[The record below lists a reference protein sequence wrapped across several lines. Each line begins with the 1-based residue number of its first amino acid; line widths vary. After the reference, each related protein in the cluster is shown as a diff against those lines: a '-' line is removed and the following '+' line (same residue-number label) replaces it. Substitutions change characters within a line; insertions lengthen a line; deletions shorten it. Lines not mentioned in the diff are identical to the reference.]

1 MILEQ
6 TIDLLKT
13 RYKERIEKLTIA
25 DVRMGIYLTAVR
37 LSDGSCGV
45 ASTDIE
51 SHPPCCK
58 KDRDYGDFT
67 PTKIVGQRLI
77 DLLESDKPLKAL
89 DTLKVSSLNA
99 VSMKMLSES
108 EYRIIEDMD
117 PVDLVDL
124 NQHRTIT
131 LVGGFHSYIQRIA
144 ATDNKLNVLEL
155 DENALREDQKK
166 YYVPAEEY
174 VNILP
179 VSDVVII
186 TGLTLVNNTIDG
198 LIGAIAPHSQV
209 IVAGPSSSLLPD
221 VLFEN
226 KVNIIGATKITD
238 PDKAFAV
245 AGEAGSGYHLFKYC
259 ARKICILNE
268 KRKPGF

>member
-1 MILEQ
+1 MILQQ
-6 TIDLLKT
+6 TIDQLKT
-13 RYKERIEKLTIA
+13 KHKGLIENLTIS
-25 DVRMGIYLTAVR
+25 DVRVGVYMTAIR

-58 KDRDYGDFT
+58 RDRDYGDFT
-67 PTKIVGQRLI
+67 PTKIIGQRLI
-77 DLLESDKPLKAL
+77 DLLESDKPLKVL

-99 VSMKMLSES
+99 VSMKILSES
-108 EYRIIEDMD
+108 GYNVIEDMD

-124 NQHRTIT
+124 AQRRTVT

-144 ATDNKLNVLEL
+144 ATDNKLHVLEL
-155 DENALREDQKK
+155 DENALRDDQKK

-238 PDKAFAV
+238 PEKAFAV

-259 ARKICILNE
+259 ARKICIINE
-268 KRKPGF
+268 KK

>member
-1 MILEQ
+1 MILQQ

-13 RYKERIEKLTIA
+13 RYKDLIENLTVA
-25 DVRMGIYLTAVR
+25 DVRIGIYMTAVR

-58 KDRDYGDFT
+58 RDRDYGDFT

-77 DLLESDKPLKAL
+77 DLLESDKPLKVL

-99 VSMKMLSES
+99 ISMGLLSKSGYKVLENT
-108 EYRIIEDMD
+108 D
-117 PVDLVDL
+117 PVDLLDL
-124 NQHRTIT
+124 NSKKTIT

-144 ATDNKLNVLEL
+144 ETSNKLFVLEL

-166 YYVPAEEY
+166 YYVAAEEY

-179 VSDVVII
+179 QSDIIII

-198 LIGAIAPHSQV
+198 LLNAITPHSQV
-209 IVAGPSSSLLPD
+209 VVAGPSSSLLPD

-226 KVNIIGATKITD
+226 KINIIGATKITD
-238 PDKAFAV
+238 PEKAFAV
-245 AGEAGSGYHLFKYC
+245 AGEAGSGYHLFRYC
-259 ARKICILNE
+259 AKKICILNE
-268 KRKPGF
+268 KAK

>member
-1 MILEQ
+1 MILQQ

-13 RYKERIEKLTIA
+13 KHKGLVENLTIS
-25 DVRMGIYLTAVR
+25 DVRIGVYMTAVR

-58 KDRDYGDFT
+58 RDRDYGDFT

-77 DLLESDKPLKAL
+77 DLLESDKPLKVL

-99 VSMKMLSES
+99 VSMKILSES
-108 EYRIIEDMD
+108 GYKVIEDMD
-117 PVDLVDL
+117 PVDLIDL
-124 NQHRTIT
+124 AHHRTVT

-144 ATDNKLNVLEL
+144 ATDNKLHVLEL
-155 DENALREDQKK
+155 DENALRDDQKK
-166 YYVPAEEY
+166 FYVPAEEY
-174 VNILP
+174 VKILP

-221 VLFEN
+221 ILFEN

-238 PDKAFAV
+238 TEKAFAV
-245 AGEAGSGYHLFKYC
+245 AGEAGSGYHLFRYC

-268 KRKPGF
+268 KK

>member
-1 MILEQ
+1 MILQQ

-13 RYKERIEKLTIA
+13 RHKDLVENLTIA
-25 DVRMGIYLTAVR
+25 DVRIGVYMTAVR

-58 KDRDYGDFT
+58 RDRDYGDFT

-77 DLLESDKPLKAL
+77 DLLESDKPLKVL

-99 VSMKMLSES
+99 ISMRMLSVS
-108 EYRIIEDMD
+108 GLRILEDTD
-117 PVDLVDL
+117 PVDLIDL
-124 NQHRTIT
+124 NSHKTIT

-144 ATDNKLNVLEL
+144 ETDNKLHVLEL
-155 DENALREDQKK
+155 DKDALREDQKK
-166 YYVPAEEY
+166 YFLPAEEY

-179 VSDVVII
+179 LSDIIII

-198 LIGAIAPHSQV
+198 LINAISPHSQV
-209 IVAGPSSSLLPD
+209 IVAGPSSCLLPD

-226 KVNIIGATKITD
+226 KVSIIGATKITD
-238 PDKAFAV
+238 PEKAFAV

-259 ARKICILNE
+259 AQKICIINE
-268 KRKPGF
+268 KKY